1 MLTVLNKSKGYNKF
15 LVVMSQ
21 PATRTCENFHTNV
34 NWYGLL
40 LMVSSDELRVK

>member
-1 MLTVLNKSKGYNKF
+1 MLTVLNKRKGYNKF
-15 LVVMSQ
+15 LVETSQ

-40 LMVSSDELRVK
+40 IVLSDELRVK